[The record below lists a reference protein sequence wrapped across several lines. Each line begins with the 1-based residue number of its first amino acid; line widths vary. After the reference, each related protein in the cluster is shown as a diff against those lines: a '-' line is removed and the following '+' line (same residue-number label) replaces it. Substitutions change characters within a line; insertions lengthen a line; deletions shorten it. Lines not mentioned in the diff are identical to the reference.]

1 MRCILSECQLYKT
14 VHSLFHD
21 LYELYKNRLNR
32 VALKVISFAKS
43 NRHKDFKLIQPPN
56 LSTLNKGSSEH
67 IYGLFRQSL
76 NGTGTGSGNL
86 TNIMPIV
93 SHCNGTGSGTR
104 TIETH

>member
-21 LYELYKNRLNR
+21 LYELYKNPLNR

-67 IYGLFRQSL
+67 INTAAKVKELCKRKAKSIRKKLKYWS
-76 NGTGTGSGNL
+76 
-86 TNIMPIV
+86 
-93 SHCNGTGSGTR
+93 
-104 TIETH
+104 